1 MVVITGATGGLGR
14 VVARNMAEQGAHL
27 ALLGRSAERLEQL
40 ASEIGLAEDRYL
52 AQEVDL
58 GNPGDVEAAAE
69 AIVGKFKKID
79 ASCISLAGGLVV
91 NR

>member
-69 AIVGKFKKID
+69 AMRWTRFFRHEKVKI
-79 ASCISLAGGLVV
+79 
-91 NR
+91 